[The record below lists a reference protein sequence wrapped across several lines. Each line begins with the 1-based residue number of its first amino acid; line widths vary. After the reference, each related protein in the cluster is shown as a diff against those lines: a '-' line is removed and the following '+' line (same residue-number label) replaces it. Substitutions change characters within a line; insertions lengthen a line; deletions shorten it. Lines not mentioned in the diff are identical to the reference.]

1 MWNDTRRCSRV
12 LANDSCAE
20 RPSAPL
26 LHLAALALL
35 APILLELTGCQ
46 EGATPIADLLEDP
59 QRFEGQYVVLSG
71 EVAGPLEL
79 PAAVLS
85 FYTLRDETGRIFVHT
100 DDSLPEDGSW
110 VDICGE
116 VKVDLTIAGRSFA
129 VYLEEARRSEIDEFW
144 IDARK
149 RVFRAF
155 DAVRRT
161 ASRNRR
167 NLPF

>member
-1 MWNDTRRCSRV
+1 MMNNARRCSSV
-12 LANDSCAE
+12 LANDGRAGST
-20 RPSAPL
+20 SAPF
-26 LHLAALALL
+26 LHLAALALPALLVL
-35 APILLELTGCQ
+35 ALSGCR

-59 QRFEGQYVVLSG
+59 QRFEGKYVVLSG

-110 VDICGE
+110 VDVCGE
-116 VKVDLTIAGRSFA
+116 VKVGLTIAGRSFA
-129 VYLEEARRSEIDEFW
+129 VYVEEARRSEIDEFW

-149 RVFRAF
+149 QVFRAF
-155 DAVRRT
+155 DAVRRA

-167 NLPF
+167 DLPF